1 MKNIELE
8 QELKNIKDDYN
19 SFFKRQ
25 DEQSLFY
32 LIQMIEL
39 MYTELSNEIENK
51 DSLYNMVNNHFKNNI
66 NRIFTNMKDYYLKLT
81 NNSINQFNEIITIS
95 DGNKYLNMNNLNNI
109 YKEFENEIN
118 SHLNITKKIEVLT
131 NSTIMSLL
139 NEISLLKTNDKINRI
154 ANNYKDLI
162 TNELIKNVTSKNNFI
177 LLNYNK
183 VITSILEEVQDNK
196 QKIMDINLKVLTNTT
211 MTYLQEQEKFIINKY
226 IDDSYNFI
234 NNKFNEIETK
244 IKKLSIKKNN
254 NIKINTTKDYLLG
267 FNNTIGVKINKIFE
281 EMNNVINMDGNDMKE
296 KIKEYNDL
304 TSHIYEVNL
313 IFDKQYQNYKKEFNV
328 SSKSVEKFTKM
339 YNEETKQMTDYI
351 KTNISNIFRENTAVL
366 NNILYK
372 YLLLKNKIEDFD
384 EVLTERKVKD
394 LLSK

>member
-8 QELKNIKDDYN
+8 KELKNIKEDYSN
-19 SFFKRQ
+19 FFKRQ

-51 DSLYNMVNNHFKNNI
+51 ESLYSMVYNHFKNNL
-66 NRIFTNMKDYYLKLT
+66 NRIFTNMKDYYLKVT
-81 NNSINQFNEIITIS
+81 NSSIKQFNEIITIS

-118 SHLNITKKIEVLT
+118 SHLSITTKIEVLT
-131 NSTIMSLL
+131 NSAMMSLL
-139 NEISLLKTNDKINRI
+139 NEISLLLTNNKINKI
-154 ANNYKDLI
+154 IGNYKELI
-162 TNELIKNVTSKNNFI
+162 TKELIKNVTSKNNFI
-177 LLNYNK
+177 LLNYNR
-183 VITSILEEVQDNK
+183 VITNILEEVRDSK
-196 QKIMDINLKVLTNTT
+196 QKIIDINLKVLKNTT
-211 MTYLQEQEKFIINKY
+211 IVFLQEQEKLVINKY
-226 IDDSYNFI
+226 IDDSYKFI

-244 IKKLSIKKNN
+244 IGKLSIKRNS

-281 EMNNVINMDGNDMKE
+281 EMNNVINMDGNDLKE

-328 SSKSVEKFTKM
+328 NSKSIEKFTKIF
-339 YNEETKQMTDYI
+339 NEETKEMTDHI
-351 KTNISNIFRENTAVL
+351 KTNISNIFRENTVIL

-372 YLLLKNKIEDFD
+372 YLLLKNKINEFE
-384 EVLTERKVKD
+384 EVLTEAKAKD

>member
-139 NEISLLKTNDKINRI
+139 NEISLLKTNDKINKI

-211 MTYLQEQEKFIINKY
+211 MTYLQEQEKFIINKH
-226 IDDSYNFI
+226 IDDNYNFI

-328 SSKSVEKFTKM
+328 NSKSVEKFTKM
-339 YNEETKQMTDYI
+339 YNEETKQMTDHI

>member
-8 QELKNIKDDYN
+8 KELKNIKEDYSN
-19 SFFKRQ
+19 FFKRQ

-51 DSLYNMVNNHFKNNI
+51 ESLYSMVNNHFKNNL
-66 NRIFTNMKDYYLKLT
+66 NRIFTNMKDYYLKVT
-81 NNSINQFNEIITIS
+81 NSSIKQFNEIITIS

-118 SHLNITKKIEVLT
+118 SHLSITTKIEVLT
-131 NSTIMSLL
+131 NSAMMSLL
-139 NEISLLKTNDKINRI
+139 NEISLLLTNNKSNKII
-154 ANNYKDLI
+154 GNYKELI
-162 TNELIKNVTSKNNFI
+162 TKELIKNVTSKNNFI
-177 LLNYNK
+177 LLNYNR
-183 VITSILEEVQDNK
+183 VITNILEEVRDSK
-196 QKIMDINLKVLTNTT
+196 QKIIDINLKVLKNTT
-211 MTYLQEQEKFIINKY
+211 IVFLQEQEKLVINKY
-226 IDDSYNFI
+226 IDDSYKFI

-244 IKKLSIKKNN
+244 IGKLSIKRNS

-281 EMNNVINMDGNDMKE
+281 EMNNVINMDGNDLKE

-328 SSKSVEKFTKM
+328 NSKSIEKFTKM
-339 YNEETKQMTDYI
+339 FNEETKEMTDHI
-351 KTNISNIFRENTAVL
+351 KTNISNIFRENTVIL

-372 YLLLKNKIEDFD
+372 YLLLKNKINEFE
-384 EVLTERKVKD
+384 EVLTEAKVKD

>member
-139 NEISLLKTNDKINRI
+139 NEISLLKTNDKINKI

-339 YNEETKQMTDYI
+339 YNEETKQMTDHI

-366 NNILYK
+366 NNVLYK

>member
-8 QELKNIKDDYN
+8 KELKNIKEDYSN
-19 SFFKRQ
+19 FFKRQ

-51 DSLYNMVNNHFKNNI
+51 ESLYSMVNNHFKNNL
-66 NRIFTNMKDYYLKLT
+66 NRIFTNMKDYYLKVT
-81 NNSINQFNEIITIS
+81 NSSIKQFNEIITIS

-118 SHLNITKKIEVLT
+118 SHLSITTKIEVLT
-131 NSTIMSLL
+131 NSAMMSLL
-139 NEISLLKTNDKINRI
+139 NEISLLLTNNKINKI
-154 ANNYKDLI
+154 IGNYKELI
-162 TNELIKNVTSKNNFI
+162 TKELIKNVTSKNNFI
-177 LLNYNK
+177 LLNYNR
-183 VITSILEEVQDNK
+183 VITNILEEVRDSK
-196 QKIMDINLKVLTNTT
+196 QKIIDINLKVLKNTT
-211 MTYLQEQEKFIINKY
+211 IVFLQEQEKLVINKY
-226 IDDSYNFI
+226 IDDSYKFI

-244 IKKLSIKKNN
+244 IGKLSIKRNS

-281 EMNNVINMDGNDMKE
+281 EMNNVINMDGNDLKE

-328 SSKSVEKFTKM
+328 NSKSIEKFTKM
-339 YNEETKQMTDYI
+339 FNEETKEMTDHI
-351 KTNISNIFRENTAVL
+351 KTNISNIFRENTVIL

-372 YLLLKNKIEDFD
+372 YLLLKNKINEFE
-384 EVLTERKVKD
+384 EVLTEAKVKD